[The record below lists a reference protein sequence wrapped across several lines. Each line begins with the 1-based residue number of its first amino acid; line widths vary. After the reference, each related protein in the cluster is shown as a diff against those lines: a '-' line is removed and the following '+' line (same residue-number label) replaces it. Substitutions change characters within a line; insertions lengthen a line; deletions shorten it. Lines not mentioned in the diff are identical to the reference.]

1 MSTQWTQRK
10 EGGGRTGLRF
20 IRWVALSASP
30 RLARALLYPITLYFL
45 IVRDVERR
53 ASRLYLRRV
62 LGREPDLR
70 HVARHIHTFARTILD
85 RVFLLSGRFEASHIR
100 LHGQQ
105 ALHDYADRGV
115 GVLLFGSHLGSFE
128 VVRVTGLSRNDV
140 VVKILMDY
148 GHNRRLA
155 LILDALNPRAVE
167 TLIDASGDSTQVL
180 LKMHEVLD
188 AGGLMGML
196 ADRPHVGE
204 PTVTCSFFGEPVQLP
219 TSPFRIASV
228 LKAPVFLIF
237 GLLRPNGD
245 YDVYFE
251 KFADQITLAR
261 NQREEQARVLAQR
274 YAERL
279 EFYAREAPY
288 NWFNFYDF
296 WNDGSGEAKDGRL
309 KAEG

>member
-10 EGGGRTGLRF
+10 EGGGSTGLRF

-30 RLARALLYPITLYFL
+30 RLARAMLYPITLYFL

-53 ASRLYLRRV
+53 ASRNYLRRV
-62 LGREPDLR
+62 LGRKPGIGE
-70 HVARHIHTFARTILD
+70 VARHIHTFARTILD
-85 RVFLLSGRFEASHIR
+85 RVFLLSGRFEASRIR

-105 ALHDYADRGV
+105 ALHDYIDRGI

-128 VVRVTGLSRNDV
+128 VVRVVGLSRGDV

-167 TLIDASGDSTQVL
+167 SLIDASDDSTRVL

-196 ADRPHVGE
+196 ADRLHVGE
-204 PTVTCSFFGEPVQLP
+204 HTVTCNFFGEPVQFP
-219 TSPFRIASV
+219 TSPYRIASV
-228 LKAPVFLIF
+228 LKAPAFLIF
-237 GLLRPNGD
+237 GLLRSNGD

-261 NQREEQARVLAQR
+261 NQREEQVRIWAQR

-296 WNDGSGEAKDGRL
+296 WGDESGKAEGRGL